1 MSHLF
6 HMTERADLVAAEDD
20 VCRSRFENSSLS
32 RFLFGYKL
40 DQTSLYLG
48 SALRRRYATGPTTF
62 SSELDKLATGFG
74 AVGKGETR

>member
-20 VCRSRFENSSLS
+20 VCRPRFENSSLS
-32 RFLFGYKL
+32 RFLFCYKL

-48 SALRRRYATGPTTF
+48 STLCSDWANNIQLCH
-62 SSELDKLATGFG
+62 K
-74 AVGKGETR
+74 